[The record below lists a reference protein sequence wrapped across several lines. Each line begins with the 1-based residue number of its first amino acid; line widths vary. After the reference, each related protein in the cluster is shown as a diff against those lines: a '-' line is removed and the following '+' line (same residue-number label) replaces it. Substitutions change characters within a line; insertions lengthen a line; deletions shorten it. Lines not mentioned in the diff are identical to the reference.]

1 MLAPHLKSKIDLLWN
16 KFWTAGITNPLVA
29 IEQITYLLFLK
40 RLEGLDAKR
49 IENGKK
55 SIYDS
60 SIYTDDLKSKIPFY
74 QEPKGQK
81 ISKADYEK
89 LRQEL
94 EKEFQKNLNQCKWSY
109 IQIQKNNV
117 NHLINIVF
125 PWLRNL
131 EEIFRS
137 ADSLDK
143 KLSSIGNRMSD
154 AYFQLDPNKGAILA
168 EAIQLIDE
176 LFSNID
182 AASISDDIM
191 GDTFEYLLSEVSS
204 AGTNGQFRTPRHFI
218 RMMVEILD
226 PEPGM
231 RCIDPASGT
240 GGFIFSIISFLLQKY
255 TDKDGIKI
263 EWDGTPHRAIG
274 DKLNPEQDK
283 KLFDGKNYTGFDND
297 RTMVRIGWMNLLL
310 HGIENPGIYQRD
322 SLAKRKETDDL
333 VQKHILS
340 LLDSETYDRVAAN
353 PPFTGTID
361 TDDLDDKDIFPKA
374 GESGG
379 KSKVAITN
387 KSELLFVWLMLDLLV
402 VGGKC
407 AVIVPEGVLFGSTDA
422 HVALRRELL
431 MEHQIEGIISLP
443 GGSFQPYTG
452 VKTSILIFQ
461 KETKKAD
468 KASAKDLRN
477 KIPRT
482 ESVWFYEIEQECYSL
497 DAKRT
502 ERKGQN
508 NDLWDAV
515 KKFKIRNEKN
525 YDDLDYYQP
534 TYSTER
540 WRLADE
546 NLLKK
551 YPDDKEVKLSQGKLA
566 NLSELFKLPGNGD
579 PVIAEREIDK
589 KQIPIIKDLIE
600 SILYNQPLNS
610 EKSPD
615 IEVLKKEITKKFRE
629 TFFFTMVRHASSDV
643 AAHHDRGVIVSP
655 SNYHNDKNGNSTK
668 DQAKQENISY
678 KSLFDKD
685 DSKGR
690 ILYEKKVN
698 EIFEVVRLANLSFDK
713 LRMTEN
719 DSNDK
724 DVIVS
729 LSNYQNSSE
738 EILKNLQGKKAKY
751 KVEDYTGIAFKIA
764 KEYAKLDGFDVT
776 LRTQESFK
784 QKEKLKTPKSWSS
797 PVRKYLENPDWV
809 SGKLKGSHD
818 SKGNVRTEYVKS
830 IRLYNDAGKLV
841 DELNEKER
849 KEFLETIPEEEK
861 AFYNTALLDPDC
873 IEAKGWNLSAGQYKP
888 FVFSE
893 AEDKILVSD
902 RIKELQTD
910 VAEVQ
915 TRLVKLLEMVK

>member
-1 MLAPHLKSKIDLLWN
+1 MLAPHLKSKIDDLWN

-40 RLEGLDAKR
+40 RLEGLDAQR
-49 IENGKK
+49 IKNGKK
-55 SIYDS
+55 SIYDT
-60 SIYTDDLKSKIPFY
+60 SIYTEELKGKISFH
-74 QEPKGQK
+74 QGPKGQN
-81 ISKADYEK
+81 SKSEYEK
-89 LRQEL
+89 LKKESD
-94 EKEFQKNLNQCKWSY
+94 KEFQSKVNQCKWSY
-109 IQIQKNNV
+109 IQKQSNDV
-117 NHLINIVF
+117 SHLINTVF

-131 EEIFRS
+131 EEIIRA
-137 ADSLDK
+137 ADTQDN
-143 KLSSIGNRMSD
+143 KLGSIGNRMSD
-154 AYFQLDPNKGAILA
+154 AYFQLDPNKGKILA

-182 AASISDDIM
+182 AASINDDIM

-204 AGTNGQFRTPRHFI
+204 AGKNGQFRTPRHFI

-231 RCIDPASGT
+231 KCIDPASGT
-240 GGFIFSIISFLLQKY
+240 GGFIFSIITNLLQKY
-255 TDKDGIKI
+255 TNKENIKI

-274 DKLNPEQDK
+274 DKLNSEEDK
-283 KLFDGKNYTGFDND
+283 KLFDGRNYTGFDND

-322 SLAKRKETDDL
+322 SLAKRKEADDL

-353 PPFTGTID
+353 PPFTGTVD
-361 TDDLDDKDIFPKA
+361 TDDLDDQKIFPKA
-374 GESGG
+374 GDSGG
-379 KSKVAITN
+379 KAKVAITN
-387 KSELLFVWLMLDLLV
+387 KSELLFVWLMLDVLV

-422 HVALRRELL
+422 HIALRRELL
-431 MEHQIEGIISLP
+431 MEHQVEAIISLP
-443 GGSFQPYTG
+443 GGAFQPYTG

-515 KKFKIRNEKN
+515 EKFKNRNEKN

-540 WRLADE
+540 WRLADDA
-546 NLLKK
+546 LLKK

-566 NLSELFKLPGNGD
+566 NLSELFKLSGNGD
-579 PVIAEREIDK
+579 PTIAEIEIDK
-589 KQIPIIKDLIE
+589 KQIPVIKDLIE

-610 EKSPD
+610 EKAPD
-615 IEVLKKEITKKFRE
+615 INALKDAITKKFKE
-629 TFFFTMVRHASSDV
+629 TFFFGKYFINKEDV
-643 AAHHDRGVIVSP
+643 
-655 SNYHNDKNGNSTK
+655 
-668 DQAKQENISY
+668 SY
-678 KSLFDKD
+678 KSVFDKE

-690 ILYEKKVN
+690 PLYEKKVN
-698 EIFEVVRLANLSFDK
+698 EIFEEVRQAHLDNEEFP
-713 LRMTEN
+713 
-719 DSNDK
+719 
-724 DVIVS
+724 
-729 LSNYQNSSE
+729 QN
-738 EILKNLQGKKAKY
+738 IKGKKAKY
-751 KVEDYTGIAFKIA
+751 KVENYADIAFKIA
-764 KEYAKLDGFDVT
+764 REYAKLDGFDVT

-841 DELNEKER
+841 DELNEEEKNN
-849 KEFLETIPEEEK
+849 FLKTIPEEQK
-861 AFYNTALLDPDC
+861 AFYDTALIDPDC

-893 AEDKILVSD
+893 AEDSIPVSD

-910 VAEVQ
+910 VADVQ

>member
-1 MLAPHLKSKIDLLWN
+1 MLAPHLKSKIDELWN

-40 RLEGLDAKR
+40 RLEGLDAQRVKNKKR
-49 IENGKK
+49 
-55 SIYDS
+55 SIYD
-60 SIYTDDLKSKIPFY
+60 
-74 QEPKGQK
+74 
-81 ISKADYEK
+81 
-89 LRQEL
+89 
-94 EKEFQKNLNQCKWSY
+94 KEFYKKGDQCKWSY
-109 IQIQKNNV
+109 IQQEKTNV
-117 NHLINIVF
+117 NHLIDVVF

-131 EEIFRS
+131 EEIIRS
-137 ADSLDK
+137 ADTNDK
-143 KLSSIGNRMSD
+143 KLGSIGNRMSD
-154 AYFQLDPNKGAILA
+154 AYFQLDPNKGKILG

-182 AASISDDIM
+182 AASINDDIM

-204 AGTNGQFRTPRHFI
+204 AGKNGQFRTPRHFI
-218 RMMVEILD
+218 RMMVDILD

-231 RCIDPASGT
+231 KCIDPASGT
-240 GGFIFSIISFLLQKY
+240 GGFIFSIISYMLQKY

-274 DKLNPEQDK
+274 DNLTPEQDK

-322 SLAKRKETDDL
+322 SLAKRKEADDP

-353 PPFTGTID
+353 PPFTGTVD
-361 TDDLDDKDIFPKA
+361 TDDLDDQKIFPKA
-374 GESGG
+374 GDSGG
-379 KSKVAITN
+379 KAKVVITN

-422 HVALRRELL
+422 HIALRRELL
-431 MEHQIEGIISLP
+431 MENQVEAIISLP
-443 GGSFQPYTG
+443 GGAFQPYTG

-502 ERKGQN
+502 ERKGQS

-515 KKFKIRNEKN
+515 KKFKIRNEKY

-540 WRLADE
+540 WRLANED
-546 NLLKK
+546 LLKK
-551 YPDDKEVKLSQGKLA
+551 YPDEKEVKLSQGKLA
-566 NLSELFKLPGNGD
+566 NLSELFNLPGNGD
-579 PVIAEREIDK
+579 PVIAETEIDK

-615 IEVLKKEITKKFRE
+615 LEALKKKFRE
-629 TFFFTMVRHASSDV
+629 IFVL
-643 AAHHDRGVIVSP
+643 
-655 SNYHNDKNGNSTK
+655 DKGFK
-668 DQAKQENISY
+668 DI
-678 KSLFDKD
+678 FDKE
-685 DSKGR
+685 DSKGKT
-690 ILYEKKVN
+690 IFLKKANDLYSELTTD
-698 EIFEVVRLANLSFDK
+698 ENLKS
-713 LRMTEN
+713 
-719 DSNDK
+719 
-724 DVIVS
+724 IH
-729 LSNYQNSSE
+729 
-738 EILKNLQGKKAKY
+738 GKKAKY
-751 KVEDYTGIAFKIA
+751 KIEDYTGIALTIA

-784 QKEKLKTPKSWSS
+784 QKEKLKTPKSWSAS
-797 PVRKYLENPDWV
+797 VRKYLPNPDWTN
-809 SGKLKGSHD
+809 GKLKGSHD
-818 SKGNVRTEYVKS
+818 AKGNVRTEYVNS

-841 DELNEKER
+841 DELNDTEKV
-849 KEFLETIPEEEK
+849 EFLKTIPEDQK
-861 AFYNTALLDPDC
+861 TFYEVTLLDPDC

-893 AEDKILVSD
+893 AENQIPVAGQ
-902 RIKELQTD
+902 IKELQED
-910 VAEVQ
+910 VKNVQ
-915 TRLVKLLEMVK
+915 TRLEKLLEMVK

>member
-1 MLAPHLKSKIDLLWN
+1 MLAPHLKSKIDDLWN

-40 RLEGLDAKR
+40 RLEGLDAQR
-49 IENGKK
+49 IKNGKK
-55 SIYDS
+55 SIYDT
-60 SIYTDDLKSKIPFY
+60 SIYTEELKGKISFH
-74 QEPKGQK
+74 QEPKGQN
-81 ISKADYEK
+81 SKSEYEK
-89 LRQEL
+89 LKKESD
-94 EKEFQKNLNQCKWSY
+94 KEFQSKVNQCKWSY
-109 IQIQKNNV
+109 IQKQSNDV
-117 NHLINIVF
+117 SHLINTVF

-131 EEIFRS
+131 EEIIRA
-137 ADSLDK
+137 ADTQDN
-143 KLSSIGNRMSD
+143 KLGSIGNRMSD
-154 AYFQLDPNKGAILA
+154 AYFQLDPNKGKILA

-182 AASISDDIM
+182 AASINDDIM

-204 AGTNGQFRTPRHFI
+204 AGKNGQFRTPRHFI

-231 RCIDPASGT
+231 KCIDPASGT

-283 KLFDGKNYTGFDND
+283 KLFNGKNYTGFDND

-322 SLAKRKETDDL
+322 SLAKRKEADDL

-340 LLDSETYDRVAAN
+340 LLYSETYDRVAAN
-353 PPFTGTID
+353 PPFTGTVD
-361 TDDLDDKDIFPKA
+361 TDDLDDQKIFPKA
-374 GESGG
+374 GDSGG
-379 KSKVAITN
+379 KAKVAITN
-387 KSELLFVWLMLDLLV
+387 KSELLFVWLMLDVLV

-422 HVALRRELL
+422 HIALRRELL
-431 MEHQIEGIISLP
+431 MEHQVEAIISLP
-443 GGSFQPYTG
+443 GGAFQPYTG

-477 KIPRT
+477 NIPRT

-525 YDDLDYYQP
+525 YDDLDYFQP

-540 WRLADE
+540 WRLADDA
-546 NLLKK
+546 LLKK

-579 PVIAEREIDK
+579 PTIAETEIDK
-589 KQIPIIKDLIE
+589 NQIPIIKELIE
-600 SILYNQPLNS
+600 SILYNQSVNS

-615 IEVLKKEITKKFRE
+615 IEVLKKEITKKFKE
-629 TFFFTMVRHASSDV
+629 TFFFIMVRQ
-643 AAHHDRGVIVSP
+643 AHHDRGVIVSP
-655 SNYHNDKNGNSTK
+655 SNYQHDNSAK
-668 DQAKQENISY
+668 EQAKQENISY

-690 ILYEKKVN
+690 PLYEKKVN
-698 EIFEVVRLANLSFDK
+698 EIFEEVRLANL
-713 LRMTEN
+713 EAAAHH
-719 DSNDK
+719 DSVDK

-729 LSNYQNSSE
+729 LSNYQNNSE
-738 EILKNLQGKKAKY
+738 EIFKNLQGKKAKY
-751 KVEDYTGIAFKIA
+751 KIEDYTGIAFKIA

-841 DELNEKER
+841 DELNEEEKNN
-849 KEFLETIPEEEK
+849 FLKTIPEEQK
-861 AFYNTALLDPDC
+861 AFYDTALIDPDC

-893 AEDKILVSD
+893 AEDSIPVSD
-902 RIKELQTD
+902 RIKEL
-910 VAEVQ
+910 
-915 TRLVKLLEMVK
+915 

>member
-1 MLAPHLKSKIDLLWN
+1 MLAPHLKSKIDDLWN

-40 RLEGLDAKR
+40 RLEGLDAQR
-49 IENGKK
+49 IKNGKK
-55 SIYDS
+55 SIYDT
-60 SIYTDDLKSKIPFY
+60 SIYTEELKGKISFH
-74 QEPKGQK
+74 QGPKGQN
-81 ISKADYEK
+81 SKSEYEK
-89 LRQEL
+89 LKKESD
-94 EKEFQKNLNQCKWSY
+94 KEFQSKVNQCKWSY
-109 IQIQKNNV
+109 IQKQSNDV
-117 NHLINIVF
+117 SHLINIVF

-131 EEIFRS
+131 EEIIRA
-137 ADSLDK
+137 ADTQDN
-143 KLSSIGNRMSD
+143 KLGSIGNRMSD
-154 AYFQLDPNKGAILA
+154 AYFQLDPNKGKILA

-182 AASISDDIM
+182 AASINDDIM

-204 AGTNGQFRTPRHFI
+204 AGKNGQFRTPRHFI

-231 RCIDPASGT
+231 KCIDPASGT

-274 DKLNPEQDK
+274 DKLNPGQDK
-283 KLFDGKNYTGFDND
+283 KLFDGRNYTGFDND

-322 SLAKRKETDDL
+322 SLAKRKEPDDP

-353 PPFTGTID
+353 PPFTGTVD
-361 TDDLDDKDIFPKA
+361 TDDLDDQKQIFPRA
-374 GESGG
+374 GDSGG
-379 KSKVAITN
+379 KAKVAITN

-422 HVALRRELL
+422 HIALRRELL
-431 MEHQIEGIISLP
+431 MEHQVEAIISLP
-443 GGSFQPYTG
+443 GGAFQPYTG

-461 KETKKAD
+461 KETKKSD

-482 ESVWFYEIEQECYSL
+482 ESVWFYEIEEECYSL

-515 KKFKIRNEKN
+515 KKFKNRNEKN

-534 TYSTER
+534 TYSIER

-546 NLLKK
+546 TLLKK
-551 YPDDKEVKLSQGKLA
+551 YPDDREVRLSQGKLA

-579 PVIAEREIDK
+579 PTVAEQEIDK
-589 KQIPIIKDLIE
+589 KQIPIIKELIE
-600 SILYNQPLNS
+600 SILYYQSRNL
-610 EKSPD
+610 EKSTD
-615 IEVLKKEITKKFRE
+615 VEVLKKEITKKFKE
-629 TFFFTMVRHASSDV
+629 AFFFGKYFINKEEV
-643 AAHHDRGVIVSP
+643 
-655 SNYHNDKNGNSTK
+655 
-668 DQAKQENISY
+668 SY

-685 DSKGR
+685 ESKGR
-690 ILYEKKVN
+690 PLYEKKVN
-698 EIFEVVRLANLSFDK
+698 EIFSELT
-713 LRMTEN
+713 TEEN
-719 DSNDK
+719 
-724 DVIVS
+724 
-729 LSNYQNSSE
+729 
-738 EILKNLQGKKAKY
+738 LKNLQGNKEIY
-751 KVEDYTGIAFKIA
+751 KVVDYFDIAFKIA

-776 LRTQESFK
+776 LRTQESFN

-797 PVRKYLENPDWV
+797 PVRKYLENPDWT

-818 SKGNVRTEYVKS
+818 SKGNVRTEYVNA

-849 KEFLETIPEEEK
+849 KEFLETIPVEQQ
-861 AFYNTALLDPDC
+861 AFYNTTLLDPDC

-893 AEDKILVSD
+893 AEDQIPVSD

-910 VAEVQ
+910 VADVQ
-915 TRLVKLLEMVK
+915 TRLVKLLEMVG